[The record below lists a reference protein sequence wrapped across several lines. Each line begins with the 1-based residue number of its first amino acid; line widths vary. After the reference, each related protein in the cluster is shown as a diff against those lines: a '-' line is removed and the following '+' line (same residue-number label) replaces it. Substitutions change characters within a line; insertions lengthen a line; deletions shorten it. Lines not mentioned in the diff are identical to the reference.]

1 MPDANAH
8 PADMFTVTPDTLP
21 RFWWLNPW
29 LTAKRLHTACVA
41 LREYS
46 DAQAA
51 SITQLHKADWDAA
64 EKFALLEKQFYAVC
78 AQRDAL
84 EEAKKNEADRWSK
97 YEGVGTSFYTYD
109 PADAQASRQDDKV
122 TTYRVDGKP
131 VSKEQ
136 YDISVLKAEV
146 ELIVKSLD
154 SCTDRLCRL
163 EHPVKAKKKK
173 GRRHA

>member
-29 LTAKRLHTACVA
+29 LTCKRLHTACVA
-41 LREYS
+41 LREKC

-51 SITQLHKADWDAA
+51 SIRQRN
-64 EKFALLEKQFYAVC
+64 E
-78 AQRDAL
+78 RDAIKDA
-84 EEAKKNEADRWSK
+84 EAEAAKKWKPGD
-97 YEGVGTSFYTYD
+97 YTYITYD

>member
-29 LTAKRLHTACVA
+29 LTCKRLHTACVA

-51 SITQLHKADWDAA
+51 SIRHRDERDAIKAA
-64 EKFALLEKQFYAVC
+64 EAEA
-78 AQRDAL
+78 
-84 EEAKKNEADRWSK
+84 AKKWKPGD
-97 YEGVGTSFYTYD
+97 YTYITYD
-109 PADAQASRQDDKV
+109 PQAHAEAQALKESWQKERADLSAQKDANAELLRQVENHKHNHLQTV
-122 TTYRVDGKP
+122 KLLHQV
-131 VSKEQ
+131 
-136 YDISVLKAEV
+136 IAE
-146 ELIVKSLD
+146 
-154 SCTDRLCRL
+154 RQAL
-163 EHPVKAKKKK
+163 EAKLKAKKKK